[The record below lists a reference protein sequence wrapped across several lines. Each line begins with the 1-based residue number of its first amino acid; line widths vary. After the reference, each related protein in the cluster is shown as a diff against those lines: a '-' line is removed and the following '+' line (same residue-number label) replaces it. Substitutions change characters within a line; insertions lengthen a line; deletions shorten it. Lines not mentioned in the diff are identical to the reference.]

1 MGRDAITLTE
11 HLDSLKVSIHA
22 PTWGATFDQPAKQNN
37 NKVVSIHAPTWG
49 ATMVFEVSDGMEGSF
64 NPRAHVG
71 RDSYSNFLLQTPLM
85 FQSTRP
91 RGARP
96 ATGRTHTIT
105 LSFNPR
111 AHVGRDPLPGSGCCW
126 ATGFNPRA
134 HVGRDRTSLLALS
147 SRFVSIHAPTWGAT
161 WRF

>member
-1 MGRDAITLTE
+1 
-11 HLDSLKVSIHA
+11 
-22 PTWGATFDQPAKQNN
+22 
-37 NKVVSIHAPTWG
+37 
-49 ATMVFEVSDGMEGSF
+49 MVFEVSDGMEGSF

-161 WRF
+161 DAQVRQHLSCCVSIHAPTWGATTSTAFALYKIAVSIHAPTWGATG